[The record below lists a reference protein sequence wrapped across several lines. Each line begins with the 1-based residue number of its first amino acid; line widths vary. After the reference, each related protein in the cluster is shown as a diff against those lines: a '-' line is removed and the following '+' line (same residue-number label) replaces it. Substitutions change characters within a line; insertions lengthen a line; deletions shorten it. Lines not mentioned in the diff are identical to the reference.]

1 MSSIKDA
8 MSCFT
13 TGVTVV
19 TTHFENQD
27 WAMTCNSFNTVSMDP
42 ALVLWSVGKGAF
54 SNRAFTQ
61 SSGFLVNIL
70 SLEQRDLAI
79 KFSTGSQADRFKDEP
94 IERMKSQRTK
104 LPLSLAWFDCE
115 IEKRVS
121 AGDHDILIGRV
132 LEFGSSNGVGLA
144 LSKRQFGYIEP
155 LNA

>member
-70 SLEQRDLAI
+70 SLEQSDLAI

-115 IEKRVS
+115 IEQRVN

>member
-42 ALVLWSVGKGAF
+42 ALVLWSVAKGAF
-54 SNRAFTQ
+54 SHRAFT
-61 SSGFLVNIL
+61 SASGFLVNIL
-70 SLEQRDLAI
+70 SLEQRNLAM
-79 KFSTGSQADRFKDEP
+79 KFSTGSQADRFKGEP
-94 IERMKSQRTK
+94 IERVSSHRAK

-115 IEKRVS
+115 IQQIVS
-121 AGDHDILIGRV
+121 AGDHDVIIGQV
-132 LEFGSSNGVGLA
+132 LDFGSSQGLGLA
-144 LSKRQFGYIEP
+144 LSKRQFGYIETSI
-155 LNA
+155 A

>member
-115 IEKRVS
+115 IEQRVS

-132 LEFGSSNGVGLA
+132 LEFGTSNGVGLA

>member
-70 SLEQRDLAI
+70 SLEQSDLAI

>member
-115 IEKRVS
+115 IEQRVS

>member
-1 MSSIKDA
+1 MSTIKDA

-19 TTHFENQD
+19 TTHFEMQD

-42 ALVLWSVGKGAF
+42 ALVLWSVGKSAF
-54 SNRAFTQ
+54 SHRAFTQ

-70 SLEQRDLAI
+70 SLEQKDLAL

-94 IERMKSQRTK
+94 IERLKSQRTK

-115 IEKRVS
+115 IEQRVS

-132 LEFGSSNGVGLA
+132 LEFGSSSGTGLA

-155 LNA
+155 IAQ

>member
-54 SNRAFTQ
+54 STRACTQ

-104 LPLSLAWFDCE
+104 LSLSLAWFDCE
-115 IEKRVS
+115 IEQRVS

-132 LEFGSSNGVGLA
+132 LEFGTSNGVGLA